1 MKQPT
6 KKQVDLQRL
15 QTKPDKKAEADRVA
29 GAERVAA
36 DAARKAEEDRLAIE
50 AADEEAFRKA
60 EEERIAQGA
69 SELACK
75 TEKERQT
82 EASAKKKGSWQRKL
96 TKRLKQNLW
105 LKQRA

>member
-1 MKQPT
+1 M
-6 KKQVDLQRL
+6 
-15 QTKPDKKAEADRVA
+15 
-29 GAERVAA
+29 
-36 DAARKAEEDRLAIE
+36 AIE

-82 EASAKKKGSWQRKL
+82 EASAEKKGSWQRKL